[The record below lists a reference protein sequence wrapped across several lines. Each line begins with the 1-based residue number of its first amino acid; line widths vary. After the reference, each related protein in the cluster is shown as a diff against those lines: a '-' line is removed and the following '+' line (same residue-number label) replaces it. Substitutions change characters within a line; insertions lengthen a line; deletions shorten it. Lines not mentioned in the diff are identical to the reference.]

1 MFSKA
6 FIKLSFGLSNIL
18 FVAIFTVNQINKV
31 LRFTS

>member
-18 FVAIFTVNQINKV
+18 FVAIFINKV
-31 LRFTS
+31 FRFAS